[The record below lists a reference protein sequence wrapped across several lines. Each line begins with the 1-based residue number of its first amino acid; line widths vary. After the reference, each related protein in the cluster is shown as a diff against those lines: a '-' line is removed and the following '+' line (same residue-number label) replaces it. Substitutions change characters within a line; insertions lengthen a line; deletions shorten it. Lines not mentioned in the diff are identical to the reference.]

1 MRARNERDLRARRGH
16 YSLRDLVGLADIERL
31 LANDVGGERLSLDAD
46 DDEPAGAFA
55 TFHTTGKGG
64 GYEDQDIEQLA
75 NALQAFAAL
84 QDEDP

>member
-1 MRARNERDLRARRGH
+1 MALTISTSVGAAQAEDRAFFVRTKSFLGKSHAAP
-16 YSLRDLVGLADIERL
+16 S
-31 LANDVGGERLSLDAD
+31 ERLSLDAD

>member
-46 DDEPAGAFA
+46 DDEPAGDAVTSVAPRRSPGLFRS
-55 TFHTTGKGG
+55 GQQSIGG
-64 GYEDQDIEQLA
+64 E
-75 NALQAFAAL
+75 
-84 QDEDP
+84 